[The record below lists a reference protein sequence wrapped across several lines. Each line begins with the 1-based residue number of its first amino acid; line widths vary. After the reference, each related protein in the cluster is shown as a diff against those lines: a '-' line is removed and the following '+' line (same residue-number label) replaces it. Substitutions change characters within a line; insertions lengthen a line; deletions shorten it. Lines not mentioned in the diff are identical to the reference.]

1 MKLRVLFSFFNFVQ
15 NHQQPERETEKHK
28 TRNWLGRQNGQSG
41 GRMMRKYVGEWETR
55 KQIFFIE
62 RSFVNVVYWKIYC
75 NGVGAWL
82 GGATPRPRSGAAAK
96 RSYPTS
102 KVRSSSCTLL
112 EQPRR
117 DTPRPR

>member
-1 MKLRVLFSFFNFVQ
+1 
-15 NHQQPERETEKHK
+15 
-28 TRNWLGRQNGQSG
+28 
-41 GRMMRKYVGEWETR
+41 MRKYMGEWETR

-82 GGATPRPRSGAAAK
+82 RGATPRPRSGAAAK
-96 RSYPTS
+96 RSYPMS